1 MTAIERK
8 ARVDDA
14 IAKVGLNHCRKTII
28 GDPMR
33 KGVSGGERKRVCVAM
48 ELLTHPRLLF
58 LDEPTSGLDSV
69 TALSLTRTLKQ
80 LADEGNCTVICTIH
94 QPQTKIYE
102 LFDDLMLLKGM
113 FCLPVMTKNIN

>member
-1 MTAIERK
+1 MTKAEKKQRVDEAIE
-8 ARVDDA
+8 
-14 IAKVGLNHCRKTII
+14 KVGLNHCRNTII

-69 TALSLTRTLKQ
+69 TALSLTRSLKQ
-80 LADEGNCTVICTIH
+80 LAESGECTVVCTIH
-94 QPQTKIYE
+94 QPQTKIYQ

-113 FCLPVMTKNIN
+113 FICL